1 MDVVPCLKNSHPM
14 LLYFQVFFKHIDMRI
29 TFNIA
34 AKFYVIL
41 ADEVKVRFMLMYTSP
56 LTMKQEVMIY

>member
-1 MDVVPCLKNSHPM
+1 
-14 LLYFQVFFKHIDMRI
+14 MRI